1 MQKLIKWLSWFDD
14 NLVKILAAGF
24 IFLIPLYPKFP
35 LKLIDYTYIAIRFED
50 LYVAFLTLIFIIQL
64 LRKKIQLNKQFLIP
78 ILAFWAAVMLSFLWG
93 AFVQKSVIYKHLGF
107 LHSLRRIE
115 YSVIFFII
123 TSTIKTKKG
132 FSLYLYCLILT
143 VILVCLYGIGQ
154 KFLGFP
160 AVQTMNPEFAKG
172 YILYLTPEARVS
184 STFSGHYDLAAY
196 LVFLL
201 PIVLGSFFWRKNLLY
216 FLIFTLGLFTL
227 TLTASRSSSLAY
239 LISTTVFLIFIRKF
253 KALFI
258 VIVLSVAL
266 SLITNSLA
274 SRWAQFLRVKQIYV
288 NEQTGQVV
296 IPQKITTKELP
307 AGSLFVELNKPTEKR
322 TAKTEKLLREKIL
335 DDLRDEARKS
345 GKTLTATEE
354 AQLVATISAGLKPIS
369 TVVSDISFSTRIQVE
384 WPRAIKAFLKNPLL
398 GSGPSSI
405 TEATDGDYF
414 RWLGELGL
422 LGTSIFLFFIFA
434 IAKFILH
441 KIKIFPLFDK
451 YLYYSFLFGLL
462 GLLINATYIDVFE
475 ASKVA
480 YTFWTVT
487 GIIIGSLS
495 IDNLSH
501 SGLSRI
507 DSGVADA
514 LQNDIQ

>member
-1 MQKLIKWLSWFDD
+1 MEKLIKWLRWFDD
-14 NLVKILAAGF
+14 NLVKILVAGF

-35 LKLIDYTYIAIRFED
+35 LKLIDYTYIAIRLED
-50 LYVAFLTLIFIIQL
+50 IYVAFLTFIFAVQL
-64 LRKKIQLNKQFLIP
+64 LRKKIYLNKQFLV
-78 ILAFWAAVMLSFLWG
+78 LVFSFWVAVMLSFLWG
-93 AFVQKSVIYKHLGF
+93 SYIQKTVIYKHLGF
-107 LHSLRRIE
+107 LHALRRIE
-115 YSVIFFII
+115 YSLIFFII
-123 TSTIKTKKG
+123 TSTIKSRKDFIFYFTC
-132 FSLYLYCLILT
+132 SIITLVT
-143 VILVCLYGIGQ
+143 VCLYGVGQ
-154 KFLGFP
+154 KFFGLP

-184 STFSGHYDLAAY
+184 STFAGHYDLAAY
-196 LVFLL
+196 LVFFL
-201 PIVLGSFFWRKNLLY
+201 PISLGVYLWRKKLSY
-216 FLIFTLGLFTL
+216 FFIFTLALFTL

-239 LISTTVFLIFIRKF
+239 FLSICVFLIYLKKF
-253 KALFI
+253 KMLFF
-258 VIVLSVAL
+258 VIALSVGL
-266 SLITNSLA
+266 SFTTNNLS

-288 NEQTGQVV
+288 NEQTGQVI

-307 AGSLFVELNKPTEKR
+307 TGSLFVELNKPTEKR

-354 AQLVATISAGLKPIS
+354 ARLVATISAGLKPIS

-384 WPRAIKAFLKNPLL
+384 WPRAIKAFLKNPFL

-422 LGTSIFLFFIFA
+422 LGTSIFLFFIFS
-434 IAKFILH
+434 ITKFILQ
-441 KIKIFPLFDK
+441 KIKFFPVLDK
-451 YLYYSFLFGLL
+451 YLYYSFIFGLL

-480 YTFWTVT
+480 YTFWTMT
-487 GIIIGSLS
+487 GIIIGSL
-495 IDNLSH
+495 N
-501 SGLSRI
+501 
-507 DSGVADA
+507 VKET
-514 LQNDIQ
+514 NMNYYE